1 MSIKLIFIMLRV
13 VKMNGKVDV
22 FKKDKIINTAIRA
35 GASRE
40 LAKRVAD
47 EIAKKVYDGIPT
59 REILKMVKEELK
71 KEDEHLAKVYTLK
84 DAIASLNP
92 DIHEFEHYV
101 ASLFSVLGYDTV
113 RSPDPKPQG
122 KCVDH
127 EIDVV
132 AKKGE
137 ETIII
142 ECKHHYKER
151 TFTGL
156 DVIMRQH
163 ARMIDINEGYEVGL
177 KHSLKVTRAGV
188 VTNTQFSDY
197 AIKYGKC
204 RNILMISWRYPDGM
218 SIADIVNRTKAFPL
232 TLLSLPLK
240 TREMLIN
247 EHVRNVLEFLEADA
261 SKLRRVGIK
270 EKRIKFLKEKAER
283 LTKIGVK

>member
-1 MSIKLIFIMLRV
+1 
-13 VKMNGKVDV
+13 MNGKVDV
-22 FKKDKIINTAIRA
+22 FRKDKIINTAIRA
-35 GASRE
+35 GASKE
-40 LAKRVAD
+40 LAKKVAD
-47 EIAKKVYDGIPT
+47 EIAKKVYDGIST

-92 DIHEFEHYV
+92 EIHEFEHYI
-101 ASLFSVLGYDTV
+101 ASLFSVLGYETI

-132 AKKGE
+132 AKKGN

-156 DVIMRQH
+156 DVVMRQH
-163 ARMIDINEGYEVGL
+163 ARMIDLNEGYEMKL
-177 KHSLKVTRAGV
+177 KHSIKVTQAGV

-204 RNILMISWRYPDGM
+204 RNILMMSWRYPEGK
-218 SIADIVNRTKAFPL
+218 SIADVVNRTKAYPL
-232 TLLSLPLK
+232 TLLSLPLR

-247 EHVRNVLEFLEADA
+247 ENVRNILEFLDA
-261 SKLRRVGIK
+261 EESKLRRAGIR
-270 EKRIKFLKEKAER
+270 EKRIRLLKEKAR
-283 LTKIGVK
+283 NLTKIGVQ